1 VAASSTIGVNFEKIM
16 INNITITAWEV
27 GGRSGIRSLFRSYY
41 QNAKAVIF
49 VVDSNDRAGID
60 EACQELHRMTNEDE
74 LKHKPVLIFA
84 NKQDLPDAMTLDE
97 L

>member
-27 GGRSGIRSLFRSYY
+27 GGRSRIRSLFRSYY

-49 VVDSNDRAGID
+49 VVDSNDRARID